1 MRVTDLTKQNAIIR
15 NLAKSQEQLQNLQE
29 GMATGRRI
37 NKLSDD
43 PIGATKVQDTRTKL
57 SFMSTL
63 QRNIEQNFL
72 WMDRTE
78 AELLHMSDQLQ
89 QAKTLILAQA
99 NASADRDTRL
109 VTAEELR
116 AITEGL
122 IQSGNARI
130 GKVFIFGG
138 SKTLTPPLE
147 RGRRIQPAVVDMDN
161 LGADAQFL
169 LDPEQFAAEFD
180 GFSLNPY
187 VVRITREGPMGF
199 ARYQVSDDGGESWS
213 AEKTLLPNI
222 ELVNEDGKSSDK
234 VEMRFTA
241 PEQDNLGEPMVFP
254 EGLVYRF
261 DPNPSVKYQGNEDQR
276 LVETSE
282 AKVLPI
288 NVTGR
293 QIFFETEAIPDS
305 INIFETLRSLEQA
318 LVENDPVVLE
328 QRLAE
333 LDQAANQLL
342 TNAANVGSVRR
353 EMEQQLDRLGN
364 RELSNTRRL
373 SELEDLD
380 YQQAVVDLNLADVRH
395 KSALDTSGRLV
406 QPSLLNFLK

>member
-15 NLAKSQEQLQNLQE
+15 NLGKSQEQLQNLQE
-29 GMATGRRI
+29 GMSTGRRI

-57 SFMSTL
+57 SFMTTL

-78 AELLHMSDQLQ
+78 AELLHMNDQLQ
-89 QAKTLILAQA
+89 QAKTLILAQS
-99 NASADRDTRL
+99 NASADRNTRL

-116 AITEGL
+116 AITDGL

-130 GKVFIFGG
+130 GKVYIFGG

-147 RGRRIQPAVVDMDN
+147 RGQRIQPAIVDMDN

-169 LDPEQFAAEFD
+169 LDAEQFAAEFD

-199 ARYQVSDDGGESWS
+199 ARYQVSDDGGENWS

-241 PEQDNLGEPMVFP
+241 PEQDNLGEPMIFP

-261 DPNPSVKYQGNEDQR
+261 DANPSVIYHGNTDQR

-282 AKVLPI
+282 SKVLPI
-288 NVTGR
+288 NVTGK
-293 QIFFETEAIPDS
+293 QIFYKTEAIPDS
-305 INIFETLRSLEQA
+305 INIFETMRSLEEA
-318 LVENDPVVLE
+318 LVRDDPVVLE
-328 QRLAE
+328 QRLGE

-364 RELSNTRRL
+364 RELSNTRQL
-373 SELEDLD
+373 SDLEDLD

-395 KSALDTSGRLV
+395 KSALDTSGRLI